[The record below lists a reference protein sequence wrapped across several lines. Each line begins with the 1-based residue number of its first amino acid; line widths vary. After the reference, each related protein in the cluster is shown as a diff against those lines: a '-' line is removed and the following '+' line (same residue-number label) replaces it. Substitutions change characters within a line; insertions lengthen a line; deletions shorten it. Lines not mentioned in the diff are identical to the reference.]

1 MIICKA
7 SKVLAGIIPNNYP
20 PTPLKGF
27 PHCLKAG
34 TEISLRVQ
42 MDGGNK
48 HEIKQRCFEP
58 IHIGQQTCTQTI
70 SARRE

>member
-1 MIICKA
+1 MYTHSAEHHTETIICRA

-20 PTPLKGF
+20 PTPLKCF

-34 TEISLRVQ
+34 AEISRRVQ

-58 IHIGQQTCTQTI
+58 TI
-70 SARRE
+70 FI